1 MTLSSMFS
9 KRVLVLGSGALKIG
23 QAGEFDYSG
32 TQALKALK
40 EEGIYTVLVNP
51 NIATIQTSH
60 DFADNVYFVPITP
73 EFIEKVIVAEKVD
86 AILLSFGGQTAL
98 NCGLDLEQSGVLQRC
113 GVRVLGTPVSA
124 IEATED
130 RQLFVH
136 KLNEIGVKTARSR
149 AVRSPADAVSAAKEI
164 GFPVMLR
171 AAFALGGKGSGVARD
186 EEECLNLAT
195 RAFVGAP
202 QVLVEEYLGGWKEI
216 EYEVVRDCSDNC
228 VTVCNMEN
236 MDPMGVHTG
245 ESIVVAPSQTLN
257 DEEYQGLRDLSLRVI
272 RSLGIVGECNI
283 QFALHP
289 QTADY
294 RVIEVNAR
302 LSRSSALASKATGYP
317 LAYVAAKLALG
328 YRLPDLKNAI
338 TKTTTAFF
346 EPALDYVVCKIP
358 RWDLQ
363 KFEGVEQKTG
373 SEMKSV
379 GEVMAIGRT
388 FPEALQK
395 ALRMVEIGVDGL
407 DPDAFS
413 FENLKVAIETPS
425 PRRIFAVARG
435 LVEGMSIDEISRLS
449 AIDPFFVGEI
459 ARTIEVGQML
469 PAFDSGRKF
478 STNISDSIREAKRAG
493 YSDRSIA
500 KRLNCTEME
509 VRDFRHLSGI
519 LPRLAQI
526 DTLAAEYPAE
536 TNYLYLTYGADSE
549 DVLASSRKKILVLGS
564 GPYRIGS
571 SVEFDWCAVNT
582 VLEARTLGYETL
594 LLNCNPETVST
605 DYDICDRLIF
615 DEITFES
622 ILEICAKEKPEAVVV
637 SMGGQTPNNLA
648 MKLHEA
654 GIKVLGTSPE
664 SIDRAESRDKFS
676 ALLDALGID
685 QPRWAEAKNLEDL
698 DRVVESLGGYP
709 VLVRPSYVLSGAA
722 MRVVHSADKLRHYT
736 EHATRLSPEHP
747 IVISKFETD
756 ALEIE
761 LDAVARRGEVIR
773 WAISEHI
780 ERAGVHSGDATL
792 VFPAQNLSAAIL
804 LRIREIGE
812 KLARALQ
819 ITGPFNLQL
828 LFKEGYLKVIE
839 CNLRASRSFPFVS
852 KVLGVN
858 FIREATRAMLG
869 VEPASE
875 LDRTQ
880 FDLDYLAVK
889 APQFSF
895 DRLKGAAPKL
905 GVEMAS
911 TGEVACFGATIE
923 EALLKAMMATGLKI
937 PTKGALLA
945 LDSVVQSRS
954 FVEEARLL
962 RELGLELF
970 ATPATARALR
980 SSGCVLEVREEDG
993 SAQQMLQG
1001 GSVDIVFS
1009 DSGAATSDQ
1018 LSHSLQRL
1026 AIDLGIPVVGEAV
1039 LASRLIHALASTP
1052 VRSLEVKSWKQY
1064 LLLGGRERRIRLFV
1078 RQPFTETT
1086 EREAVVIQG
1095 VLDVLHKI
1103 DGAPYGFQFLT
1114 GHQAQNSLTFRP
1126 QFERETGQ
1134 KFTPQNF
1141 RRDRLHLI
1149 DQADAIVVIRTGLSE
1164 STAFEVAYSIF
1175 GGPAVPIFFAVW
1187 DQAPIK
1193 TTLLRDLNEILPVRY
1208 VTFSDPEELT
1218 EPLLDF
1224 FGTCANEKGALG
1236 RKPIGVTSDRDRVQA
1251 GIPVHASV
1259 R

>member
-1 MTLSSMFS
+1 MSLHSSSSLKNTLSFP

-60 DFADNVYFVPITP
+60 DFADNIYFLPITP
-73 EFIEKVIVAEKVD
+73 YFIEKVIAAEDVD

-98 NCGLDLEQSGVLQRC
+98 NCGLELERSGVLNRYR
-113 GVRVLGTPVSA
+113 VRVLGTPVST

-130 RQLFVH
+130 RQLFVDR
-136 KLNEIGVKTARSR
+136 LDEIGVRTARSR
-149 AVRSPADAVSAAKEI
+149 AVRNPEEAVSAANEI

-171 AAFALGGKGSGVARD
+171 AAFALGGKGSGIARN
-186 EEECLNLAT
+186 EEECFNLSS
-195 RAFVGAP
+195 RAFVGVP

-216 EYEVVRDCSDNC
+216 EYEVVRDSYDNC
-228 VTVCNMEN
+228 ITVCNMEN
-236 MDPMGVHTG
+236 VDPMGIHTG

-257 DEEYQGLRDLSLRVI
+257 DEEYQGLRDISLNVI
-272 RSLGIVGECNI
+272 RHLGIVGECNI

-289 QTADY
+289 QTGDY

-346 EPALDYVVCKIP
+346 EPALDYIVCKIP
-358 RWDLQ
+358 GWDLQ
-363 KFEGVEQKTG
+363 KFEGVEQGIG

-379 GEVMAIGRT
+379 GEVMAIGRN

-395 ALRMVEIGVDGL
+395 ALRMLEIGVDGL

-413 FENLKVAIETPS
+413 FDDLEAAIETPS
-425 PRRIFAVARG
+425 PKRIFAVARG
-435 LVEGMSIDEISRLS
+435 LTEGMSIDEISRLT

-459 ARTIEVGQML
+459 ARLIESGNRLSAFHSGQRPL
-469 PAFDSGRKF
+469 SNSA
-478 STNISDSIREAKRAG
+478 DSIREAKRAG

-500 KRLNCTEME
+500 KRFDCTEAE
-509 VRDFRHLSGI
+509 VRGLRHLYGI
-519 LPRLAQI
+519 SPRFAQI

-549 DVLASSRKKILVLGS
+549 DVPASPRKKILVLGS
-564 GPYRIGS
+564 GCYRIGS

-582 VLEARTLGYETL
+582 VLEARALGYETI

-615 DEITFES
+615 DEITMES
-622 ILEICAKEKPEAVVV
+622 ILEICATERPEAVVV

-648 MKLHEA
+648 IKLHRA

-685 QPRWAEAKNLEDL
+685 QPRWAEAKELDDL
-698 DRVVESLGGYP
+698 NRVVKSLGGYP

-722 MRVVHSADKLRHYT
+722 MRVVHSADKLRHYI
-736 EHATRLSPEHP
+736 EGATRLSPEHP
-747 IVISKFETD
+747 VVISKFETD

-761 LDAVARRGEVIR
+761 LDAVAREGEVIL
-773 WAISEHI
+773 WAVSEHI

-792 VFPAQNLSAAIL
+792 VFPAQDLSAAIQ
-804 LRIREIGE
+804 LRVRDIGE

-819 ITGPFNLQL
+819 ITGPFNLQML
-828 LFKEGYLKVIE
+828 VKGDKLKVIE

-852 KVLGVN
+852 KVLGIN
-858 FIREATRAMLG
+858 FIREATRVMLG
-869 VEPASE
+869 VEPARESN
-875 LDRTQ
+875 LSQ
-880 FDLDYLAVK
+880 FDLNYVAVK

-895 DRLKGAAPKL
+895 DRLKGAEPKL

-911 TGEVACFGATIE
+911 TGEV
-923 EALLKAMMATGLKI
+923 
-937 PTKGALLA
+937 
-945 LDSVVQSRS
+945 
-954 FVEEARLL
+954 
-962 RELGLELF
+962 
-970 ATPATARALR
+970 
-980 SSGCVLEVREEDG
+980 
-993 SAQQMLQG
+993 
-1001 GSVDIVFS
+1001 
-1009 DSGAATSDQ
+1009 
-1018 LSHSLQRL
+1018 
-1026 AIDLGIPVVGEAV
+1026 
-1039 LASRLIHALASTP
+1039 
-1052 VRSLEVKSWKQY
+1052 
-1064 LLLGGRERRIRLFV
+1064 
-1078 RQPFTETT
+1078 
-1086 EREAVVIQG
+1086 
-1095 VLDVLHKI
+1095 LDVLHQI
-1103 DGAPYGFQFLT
+1103 DGTPSEFQFLT
-1114 GHQAQNSLTFRP
+1114 GRQAQNNRTFRLL
-1126 QFERETGQ
+1126 FERETGQ
-1134 KFTPQNF
+1134 KFTPNNF
-1141 RRDRLHLI
+1141 RRARLELM
-1149 DQADAIVVIRTGLSE
+1149 DQADAIIVIRTGLSE
-1164 STAFEVAYSIF
+1164 STAFEIAYNIF
-1175 GGPAVPIFFAVW
+1175 GGPRVPIFFAIW
-1187 DQAPIK
+1187 DRAPIK
-1193 TTLLRDLNEILPVRY
+1193 TTLLRDLNAIVPVRY

-1224 FGTCANEKGALG
+1224 FGTCVKVKSKERRTHSRQIFA
-1236 RKPIGVTSDRDRVQA
+1236 RVK
-1251 GIPVHASV
+1251 
-1259 R
+1259 